1 MTAFNRSSRLT
12 AELPDLFAD
21 IAAPLI
27 PDYTDDVLEIT
38 AATRQR
44 PRWTFPERWLPMTII
59 TRQPIL
65 APRLPWRAIGIL
77 LIVLALLAATLYA
90 VSSQRRVPPPFGP
103 ARNGAIVFG
112 NGDIYVRDSLEE
124 ATRLL
129 VGGSTDDRS
138 GGFTRDGT
146 HLTYLRKV
154 AGAADGTG
162 ERLAAVVANLDGSN
176 AQVLTGPMIAPSVSD
191 LSPDSSLAVVAQ
203 GDPDMGQKLYTY
215 GTTAPGELHQ
225 IDVGDPAMMMDYPS
239 FLEPSGKEILF
250 RGTTPTNTGVHSG
263 IFAVHPD
270 GSGLRRITLTDG
282 GAGTSS
288 LSPQPSPDSRYI
300 TYTDWGYTNSVHLVD
315 LTTGADPV
323 IDPQGDR
330 SQGWPGS
337 RPTASRSSSTSTATR
352 PTRWRSNP
360 STAAD
365 PRGSSVRRILSSMAC
380 TWSTP
385 SPRMGSGS
393 SRPTSPPSRRG
404 SSTRRPANATSSF
417 GCTAP
422 SPAGNARPSS
432 ATQSAGMTRPVL
444 CGRARSVGSDNHRP
458 PDLRRIAV
466 RHVCLDV
473 RANQP

>member
-1 MTAFNRSSRLT
+1 MTVVA
-12 AELPDLFAD
+12 
-21 IAAPLI
+21 
-27 PDYTDDVLEIT
+27 
-38 AATRQR
+38 
-44 PRWTFPERWLPMTII
+44 
-59 TRQPIL
+59 RQPIL
-65 APRLPWRAIGIL
+65 APRLPWRAIGVL

-90 VSSQRRVPPPFGP
+90 VGSQRRVPPPFGP

-112 NGDIYVRDSLEE
+112 NGDIYVRDSLEG

-203 GDPDMGQKLYTY
+203 GDPDVGQKLYTY

-239 FLEPSGKEILF
+239 FLGPSGKEILF

-282 GAGTSS
+282 DPGTSY
-288 LSPQPSPDSRYI
+288 LSPQPSPDGRYVA
-300 TYTDWGYTNSVHLVD
+300 YTDWGYTNSVHLVD
-315 LTTGADPV
+315 LTTGADRV
-323 IDPQGDR
+323 IDPQGNR
-330 SQGWPGS
+330 SQGFAWF
-337 RPTASRSSSTSTATR
+337 
-352 PTRWRSNP
+352 
-360 STAAD
+360 
-365 PRGSSVRRILSSMAC
+365 
-380 TWSTP
+380 
-385 SPRMGSGS
+385 SPDGKSLLFDVYGDQTDQVAVEPVDGSGPARFLGPTHPVVDGMYLVYSFSPDGKWVVETDVS
-393 SRPTSPPSRRG
+393 SQQTRIIDA
-404 SSTRRPANATSSF
+404 ST
-417 GCTAP
+417 G
-422 SPAGNARPSS
+422 GDG
-432 ATQSAGMTRPVL
+432 QVL
-444 CGRARSVGSDNHRP
+444 DWLHGAFSGWQREA
-458 PDLRRIAV
+458 
-466 RHVCLDV
+466 
-473 RANQP
+473 Q

>member
-12 AELPDLFAD
+12 AELPDLLAD
-21 IAAPLI
+21 IAAPRI

-44 PRWTFPERWLPMTII
+44 PRWTFPERWLPMTVVA
-59 TRQPIL
+59 RQPIL
-65 APRLPWRAIGIL
+65 APRLPWRAIGVL

-90 VSSQRRVPPPFGP
+90 VGSQRRVPPPFGP

-112 NGDIYVRDSLEE
+112 NGDIYVRDSLEG

-203 GDPDMGQKLYTY
+203 GDPDVGQKLYTY

-239 FLEPSGKEILF
+239 FLGPSGKEILF

-282 GAGTSS
+282 DPGTSY
-288 LSPQPSPDSRYI
+288 LSPQPSPDGRYVA
-300 TYTDWGYTNSVHLVD
+300 YTDWGYTNSVHLVD
-315 LTTGADPV
+315 LTTGADRV
-323 IDPQGDR
+323 IDPQGNR
-330 SQGWPGS
+330 SQGFAWF
-337 RPTASRSSSTSTATR
+337 
-352 PTRWRSNP
+352 
-360 STAAD
+360 
-365 PRGSSVRRILSSMAC
+365 
-380 TWSTP
+380 
-385 SPRMGSGS
+385 SPDGKSLLFDVYGDQTDQVAVEPVDGSGPARFLGPTHPVVDGMYLVYSFSPDGKWVVETDVS
-393 SRPTSPPSRRG
+393 SQQTRIIDA
-404 SSTRRPANATSSF
+404 ST
-417 GCTAP
+417 G
-422 SPAGNARPSS
+422 GDG
-432 ATQSAGMTRPVL
+432 QVL
-444 CGRARSVGSDNHRP
+444 DWLHGAFSGWQREA
-458 PDLRRIAV
+458 
-466 RHVCLDV
+466 
-473 RANQP
+473 Q

>member
-12 AELPDLFAD
+12 AELPDLLAD
-21 IAAPLI
+21 IAAPRI

-44 PRWTFPERWLPMTII
+44 PRWTFPERWLPMTVVA
-59 TRQPIL
+59 RQPIL
-65 APRLPWRAIGIL
+65 APRLPWRAIGVL

-90 VSSQRRVPPPFGP
+90 VGSQRRVPPPFGP

-112 NGDIYVRDSLEE
+112 NGDIYVRDSLEG

-203 GDPDMGQKLYTY
+203 GDPDVGQKLYTY

-239 FLEPSGKEILF
+239 FLGPNGKEILF

-282 GAGTSS
+282 DPGTSY
-288 LSPQPSPDSRYI
+288 LSPQPSPDGRYVA
-300 TYTDWGYTNSVHLVD
+300 YTDWGYTNSVHLVD
-315 LTTGADPV
+315 LTTGADRV
-323 IDPQGDR
+323 IDPQGNR
-330 SQGWPGS
+330 SQGFAWF
-337 RPTASRSSSTSTATR
+337 
-352 PTRWRSNP
+352 
-360 STAAD
+360 
-365 PRGSSVRRILSSMAC
+365 
-380 TWSTP
+380 
-385 SPRMGSGS
+385 SPDGKSLLFDVYGDQTDQVAVEPVDGSGPARFLGPTHPVVDGMYLVYSFSPDGKVVVETDVS
-393 SRPTSPPSRRG
+393 SQQTRIIDA
-404 SSTRRPANATSSF
+404 ST
-417 GCTAP
+417 G
-422 SPAGNARPSS
+422 GDG
-432 ATQSAGMTRPVL
+432 QVL
-444 CGRARSVGSDNHRP
+444 DWLHGAFSGWQREA
-458 PDLRRIAV
+458 
-466 RHVCLDV
+466 
-473 RANQP
+473 Q